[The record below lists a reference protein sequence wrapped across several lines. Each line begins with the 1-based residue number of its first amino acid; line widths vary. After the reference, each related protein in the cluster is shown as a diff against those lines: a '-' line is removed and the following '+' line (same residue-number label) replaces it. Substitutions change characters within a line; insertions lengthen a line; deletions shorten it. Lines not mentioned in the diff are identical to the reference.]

1 MCPLCNRL
9 CAIIPVLAVAV
20 GAVALAGGSVTGGG
34 DAPDRSLTNLP
45 PAAGAVAPAPEGLSS
60 AATTRDWQ
68 EVAGSFDQPRSRR

>member
-9 CAIIPVLAVAV
+9 CAIVPALAVAV
-20 GAVALAGGSVTGGG
+20 GVVALAGGPFTGGG

-45 PAAGAVAPAPEGLSS
+45 PAAGAVAPAPDGLSS
-60 AATTRDWQ
+60 VTTTRDWT